1 MAEILRMLTE
11 ASPFVVV
18 IFCIMW
24 AINRVLQ
31 FVGDWRGDPRY
42 AALTKSVDN
51 MTHEIR
57 EQGRTTQTAY
67 TRESGK
73 ITEALKSLEGAT
85 VNHSIMHDRCMFINQ
100 SKGMNGDKEQESL
113 PLKVQRTVLEYQ
125 WKWCRDLFI
134 RIISQSIKNNGITG
148 NESGIAT
155 RVVNALY
162 RAAEDSKYSIERVPG
177 VDEYQYA
184 PLYERDIPDMI
195 HMMWEK
201 AVPIYHRQFIGTLDT
216 ALDDFGIWITQLF
229 EDRLNNWFLQQEDP
243 DTGRLY
249 NRDDPVVCTG
259 QFQMSQEL
267 ADRLK
272 AYGSDKESSDDL
284 KPSTL
289 VKKS

>member
-1 MAEILRMLTE
+1 MSEILRLLTD
-11 ASPFVVV
+11 ASPLVVV
-18 IFCIMW
+18 LFAFMW
-24 AINRVLQ
+24 LVNRVCLTIST
-31 FVGDWRGDPRY
+31 WRGDPKFER
-42 AALTKSVDN
+42 LGKSIDRLSEEMV
-51 MTHEIR
+51 R
-57 EQGRTTQTAY
+57 QSKSSQTSY

-73 ITEALKSLEGAT
+73 ITEALKNLEAVT
-85 VNHSIMHDRCMFINQ
+85 INHSVVHDRCAFVNQ
-100 SKGMNGDKEQESL
+100 MAQGDNKSEAL
-113 PLKVQRTVLEYQ
+113 PLKVQRTLLEYQ

-162 RAAEDSKYSIERVPG
+162 RAAEDSKHSIERVPG
-177 VDEYQYA
+177 VDEYQYT

-201 AVPIYHRQFIGTLDT
+201 AVPLYYRQFLGSLDT

-249 NRDDPVVCTG
+249 NRDEPAACTG
-259 QFQMSQEL
+259 QFQLSQEL
-267 ADRLK
+267 AERLK
-272 AYGSDKESSDDL
+272 AHGTGQESSDDL

-289 VKKS
+289 VKKR